1 MCKQVLNDASWLVGV
16 CVCVQ
21 IAEAHKRELRLL
33 QQEQQ
38 VSIARAKD
46 DVREAKNREISEIWA
61 KSNQVEGEMRGRES
75 HPRWKHVKCGVKLK
89 LD

>member
-1 MCKQVLNDASWLVGV
+1 M

-38 VSIARAKD
+38 VSIARAKE
-46 DVREAKNREISEIWA
+46 DVRDAKNREISEIWA
-61 KSNQVEGEMRGRES
+61 KSNQVGGDARVVPQS
-75 HPRWKHVKCGVKLK
+75 YHLVCLPAAWLLV
-89 LD
+89 